1 MAHPN
6 EDLVRETFA
15 ASGRGDIDA
24 LRDQYFADD
33 MRWHFPGR
41 SPLAG
46 DSEGAAQVVGG
57 FFGRVFELSG
67 GTFRAELHDVVAN
80 DEHAVAL
87 FTAHA
92 DRAERTL
99 EDRTVEVLHI
109 RDGKLAEVWL
119 YPADLYASD
128 EFWT

>member
-1 MAHPN
+1 
-6 EDLVRETFA
+6 
-15 ASGRGDIDA
+15 
-24 LRDQYFADD
+24 
-33 MRWHFPGR
+33 
-41 SPLAG
+41 
-46 DSEGAAQVVGG
+46 
-57 FFGRVFELSG
+57 
-67 GTFRAELHDVVAN
+67 VAN

>member
-24 LRDQYFADD
+24 LRNHYFADD
-33 MRWHFPGR
+33 IRWHFPGR

-46 DSEGAAQVVGG
+46 NYEGAAQVVRE

-87 FTAHA
+87 FTARA
-92 DRAERTL
+92 NRAERTL
-99 EDRTVEVLHI
+99 EDRTAEVIHI